1 MTSRAIFIKRE
12 YLTFIFATVI
22 FAFLYFLS
30 LYSYLLY
37 HSLAEIFSIVIATG
51 IFMVAWNSRKFMD
64 NNYFLFIGIAFLF
77 VAFVDLIHILAYPG
91 MGVFPEYG
99 TNSAVQ
105 LWISARYIE
114 SISLLIA
121 VFFIGRKLKHILSF
135 LIYSLL
141 VIVLL
146 LSIFYWKVFPNC
158 FVEGYG
164 LTVFK
169 IISEYIISIILLTAI
184 FLMFR
189 KRTEFDKTVFKL
201 MTVSI
206 VITIFSELSF
216 TMYKDVYGIMN
227 QVGHYFKIISFYLI
241 YKAIIENGL
250 KRPYSV
256 LFRKLKKNEQE
267 LEKKNLR
274 LELVN
279 KELESFAYSVSHD
292 LQAPLRSIDGFS
304 QALLEDCSSK
314 LNRDGKDF
322 LNRIRSSTKRMAGLI
337 DDLLTLSRITR
348 RKINYRE
355 VNLSKIANEVVKDLN
370 TMKTKQ
376 QVKFEITPQ
385 LIANTDAGLMR
396 IVLENL
402 LGNAYKFSKKS
413 NNGNI
418 EFGSTDINGSKAYF
432 VSDNGVGF
440 DMKYADKL
448 FAPFQRLHSEFD
460 FEGTGIGLAIVQ
472 RIIHLHHGR
481 VWAEGE
487 VGKGATFYFTV

>member
-216 TMYKDVYGIMN
+216 TMYEDVYGIMN

-418 EFGSTDINGSKAYF
+418 EFGITDINGSKAYF
-432 VSDNGVGF
+432 ISDNGVGF